1 MLTGGRFITEAGMG
15 IGWNDAALAAAGL
28 IGSGVAVMHG
38 VLVQRLMVTPIEAL
52 STGAT
57 GCPAP
62 S

>member
-1 MLTGGRFITEAGMG
+1 MG